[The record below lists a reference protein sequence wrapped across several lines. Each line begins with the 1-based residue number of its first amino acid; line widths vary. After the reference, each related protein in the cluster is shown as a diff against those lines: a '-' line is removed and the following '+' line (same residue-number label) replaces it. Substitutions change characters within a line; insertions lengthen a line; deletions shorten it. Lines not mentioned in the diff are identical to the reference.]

1 MGFHSSQ
8 VTLAEF
14 PVPFIPCVAPFPDFL
29 TFFLELQIQLP
40 VKMHSF
46 IAHVVVVST
55 QIAPA
60 AIPIGCPAVN
70 AAEYMMHMQI
80 DRCTAHIT
88 SAVIAD

>member
-1 MGFHSSQ
+1 
-8 VTLAEF
+8 
-14 PVPFIPCVAPFPDFL
+14 VAPFPYFL

-46 IAHVVVVST
+46 ITHVVVVST

-60 AIPIGCPAVN
+60 ALLVGYFAVD

-80 DRCTAHIT
+80 DRCTAHIAA
-88 SAVIAD
+88 AVVAD

>member
-1 MGFHSSQ
+1 MSISQ

-29 TFFLELQIQLP
+29 TFPFQLQIQFV
-40 VKMHSF
+40 VKMHPF

-55 QIAPA
+55 QVAPA
-60 AIPIGCPAVN
+60 ALPIGCPAVN
-70 AAEYMMHMQI
+70 AAEYVMHMQI
-80 DRCTAHIT
+80 DRCTAYIT